1 LITLRGFG
9 MRRILF
15 AALSAWISLGQ
26 YPSHAMACD
35 ARTPCTVDGGEY
47 FVSLPNG
54 WNGRDPAPLVVFFHG
69 YSGSA
74 EDVMSDEPLR
84 RSLSHAGAILVAPQ
98 GAVDQRGVHTWSLPG
113 RPKLPRDDFAFVADV
128 MKDVRKRWPI
138 DARRTLASGF
148 SVGGS
153 MVWYIACTTPETFA
167 GYAPVAGAFWAPEP
181 ESCKG
186 PVSLRHVHG
195 RADNTVPMAGRTLRG
210 GAMRQG
216 DVMKNFGVLKKED
229 ACPAAPARTDTNGAL
244 TCQTWPAASC
254 GAGRELVLCLHP
266 GEHEIE
272 ANWVLDGVHWLD
284 GLAAARS
291 AKR

>member
-1 LITLRGFG
+1 
-9 MRRILF
+9 
-15 AALSAWISLGQ
+15 
-26 YPSHAMACD
+26 MACD
-35 ARTPCTVDGGEY
+35 ARTPCAVDGGEY
-47 FVSLPNG
+47 FVSLPEG

-69 YSGSA
+69 YNGSA

-84 RSLSHAGAILVAPQ
+84 RLLSEAGAILVAPQ
-98 GAVDQRGVHTWSLPG
+98 GAVDQRSVHTWSFPG
-113 RPKLPRDDFAFVADV
+113 GQKLPRDDFAFVADV
-128 MKDVRKRWPI
+128 VKDARKRWPI

-153 MVWYIACTTPETFA
+153 MVWYIACKMPETFA
-167 GYAPVAGAFWAPEP
+167 GFAPVAGAFWAPEP

-195 RADNTVPMAGRTLRG
+195 LADHTVPMAGRTLRG

-216 DVMKNFGVLKKED
+216 DVMKSFGVWKKED
-229 ACPAAPARTDTNGAL
+229 ACPAAPARTETNGAL
-244 TCQTWPAASC
+244 TCQTWPASAC

-284 GLAAARS
+284 GLAS
-291 AKR
+291 AKAAKR